1 MTLLGID
8 IPEYG
13 DKILYNGKLQTFL
26 GVHVYLGKDNKIL
39 SYMVHIGHGKF
50 ITIELGEENERQ

>member
-1 MTLLGID
+1 MTVCGVD

-13 DKILYNGKLQTFL
+13 DKIWYNGKLKTVL
-26 GVHVYLGKDNKIL
+26 GVHVYFGKDNKIL

-50 ITIELGEENERQ
+50 ITIQLGEQK